1 MRMKLFAAALL
12 IVVMAGPAYPQRKET
27 LQLQADMIDLKNRV
41 NELQTSVD
49 RNDAALKGLVEKMSD
64 QVNSLA
70 GGIQKIT
77 QAVDT
82 VKTQGDKSSS
92 ELRVILTQ
100 LNTSMNDLQ
109 EGLSAVR
116 SQIGS
121 VSQQVRE
128 MKITAEP
135 LAGPNDIWRS
145 AVVDALTGNYDLAI
159 GGYKEFLS
167 KYPNDPRAAEAQLS
181 IADALFS
188 QKKYEQ
194 ALTDYDLF
202 LQKYPG
208 HDKSSAALLKK
219 GLALAEQNQ
228 PQLAIAALQQV
239 VKEFPKTSEA
249 EAAQSKI
256 KELQPGQRRPR

>member
-1 MRMKLFAAALL
+1 MV
-12 IVVMAGPAYPQRKET
+12 IVERVLSGQINKGVVADLVKKGV
-27 LQLQADMIDLKNRV
+27 QAVGLSGR
-41 NELQTSVD
+41 
-49 RNDAALKGLVEKMSD
+49 DAGLV
-64 QVNSLA
+64 
-70 GGIQKIT
+70 
-77 QAVDT
+77 
-82 VKTQGDKSSS
+82 
-92 ELRVILTQ
+92 
-100 LNTSMNDLQ
+100 
-109 EGLSAVR
+109 
-116 SQIGS
+116 
-121 VSQQVRE
+121 
-128 MKITAEP
+128 TAEP

-239 VKEFPKTSEA
+239 VKEFPKTSAA

-256 KELQPGQRRPR
+256 RELQPGQRRPR